1 MKVSAN
7 GLQLEIDVQGPQ
19 HGDPLLLIMGL
30 GMPLVG
36 WPEELVADLTG
47 RGFRVIRLDNRD
59 AGLSQGFEAA
69 GVPNLVAA
77 SLRYLMRLRLHPPYT
92 LADMAADALAVL
104 DVLGIHSAHVCG
116 ASMGGMIAQHIAASR
131 PDRVKSL
138 TLIMTTSGARNLPQA
153 RMPVQRAL
161 IKRAKSRAVPDVVA
175 HLERLLLSIG
185 SPLYRPD
192 PARQRQRLEAMVR
205 RAWRPDGTARQLVAV
220 AADGDRSAM
229 LGSIR
234 APTRII
240 HGQADPLV
248 PVAAAHDLQRKIT
261 GAVADI
267 ISGMGH
273 DLPLALLPRIAA
285 GVASNA
291 ARLPGAVPPPAGA

>member
-1 MKVSAN
+1 
-7 GLQLEIDVQGPQ
+7 
-19 HGDPLLLIMGL
+19 
-30 GMPLVG
+30 
-36 WPEELVADLTG
+36 
-47 RGFRVIRLDNRD
+47 
-59 AGLSQGFEAA
+59 
-69 GVPNLVAA
+69 
-77 SLRYLMRLRLHPPYT
+77 
-92 LADMAADALAVL
+92 
-104 DVLGIHSAHVCG
+104 
-116 ASMGGMIAQHIAASR
+116 
-131 PDRVKSL
+131 
-138 TLIMTTSGARNLPQA
+138 
-153 RMPVQRAL
+153 
-161 IKRAKSRAVPDVVA
+161 
-175 HLERLLLSIG
+175 
-185 SPLYRPD
+185 
-192 PARQRQRLEAMVR
+192 MVR

-234 APTRII
+234 APTLIV

-291 ARLPGAVPPPAGA
+291 ARLPGAVPPQAGV

>member
-19 HGDPLLLIMGL
+19 HGEPLLLIMGL

-47 RGFRVIRLDNRD
+47 RGFRVIRFDNRD

-104 DVLGIHSAHVCG
+104 DALGIHSAHVCG
-116 ASMGGMIAQHIAASR
+116 ASMGGMIAQHLAASH

-138 TLIMTTSGARNLPQA
+138 TLIMTTSGARQLPQA
-153 RMPVQRAL
+153 RLPVQQAL

-175 HLERLLLSIG
+175 HLERLLQIIG

-205 RAWRPDGTARQLVAV
+205 RAWRPDGTARQLIAV
-220 AADGDRSAM
+220 AADGDRSA
-229 LGSIR
+229 LLASIR

-248 PVAAAHDLQRKIT
+248 PVAAAHDLQRKIN
-261 GAVADI
+261 GAAADI

-285 GVASNA
+285 GIAANA
-291 ARLPGAVPPPAGA
+291 AQAPGAALPTAV